1 MTQSRY
7 ATAIAVLLVLAIAGI
22 RSVSAKNKDV
32 EPPVIEIH
40 SKKFAYE
47 PAEITLHKGETYKLR
62 LTSDDVPH
70 SFRIKSLNLNARMS
84 AGAFEDLLFTP
95 EQAGDFKVDCGL
107 YCGSGHSKM
116 GMTVHVID
124 K

>member
-7 ATAIAVLLVLAIAGI
+7 ATATAVLLVLAIAGI

>member
-1 MTQSRY
+1 MIQSRY
-7 ATAIAVLLVLAIAGI
+7 ATAAAVLLVLVIAGI

>member
-1 MTQSRY
+1 MIQRRY
-7 ATAIAVLLVLAIAGI
+7 ATAAAVLLVLAFTGI
-22 RSVSAKNKDV
+22 RSLSAKNKEI

-47 PAEITLHKGETYKLR
+47 PAEITLHKGETYKLH

-70 SFRIKSLNLNARMS
+70 SFRIKALNLNAKMS
-84 AGAFEDLLFTP
+84 VGTFDDLLFTP
-95 EQAGDFKVDCGL
+95 EEDGDFKVDCGL

-116 GMTVHVID
+116 GMTVHVVD

>member
-1 MTQSRY
+1 MIQSRY
-7 ATAIAVLLVLAIAGI
+7 ATAAAVLLILALAGI
-22 RSVSAKNKDV
+22 RSVSAKNKEV

>member
-1 MTQSRY
+1 MIQRRY
-7 ATAIAVLLVLAIAGI
+7 ATAAAVLLVLVIAGI